1 MTFYGNNTFR
11 DNKAGFG
18 GGVYARNSHVTF
30 HDDNTFHGNSADYGG
45 GVIADLS
52 S

>member
-1 MTFYGNNTFR
+1 MTFYGNNTFH
-11 DNKAGFG
+11 DNKAYDG
-18 GGVYARNSHVTF
+18 GGVHAEGSHVTF